1 MAEKNEHGTVFDYL
15 RWRGDLTFAQD
26 PFNEVDNLILC
37 IICYLNFR
45 RFDDLCSKDPAGAIR
60 IADIYRR
67 MTEKDEQLGLS
78 AMSYLPLMEQA
89 ANTKRFADVA
99 LFASE
104 YDYDESKEMQFEA
117 ISFLL
122 PDQSVFVSY
131 MGTDTT
137 LIGWKENFNMSFLAA
152 VPAQQRA
159 AAYANEIARACPD
172 RMLRIG
178 GHSKGGNLAVW
189 AAVHLEAAVRDRQL
203 LAAYNND
210 GPGFR
215 KGLLDTEEY
224 HMVAS
229 RLYTFIPE
237 ASIVGMLLEHA
248 EDYEVIESSN
258 RALMQHEPLSWSV
271 EGNHFVYLG
280 QRSQLGQLS
289 DDVLQGW
296 IDSMT
301 TQERREFTD
310 ALFEIIGGENKIRTL
325 DELRSGGLAS
335 QTALLRGYIGAD
347 EKKRKIINEIFR
359 RLATD
364 IREELKKAA
373 ENELENAKKE
383 LKTATK
389 LLTDRHKT

>member
-45 RFDDLCSKDPAGAIR
+45 RFDDLCSKDPASAIR
-60 IADIYRR
+60 IGDIYRR